1 MDHIKYG
8 KWSKMAEED
17 IFKSFKDSSTR
28 RTHKML
34 HYLYIDV
41 GQSEEG
47 IVLTDQNI
55 DLEGV
60 L

>member
-1 MDHIKYG
+1 
-8 KWSKMAEED
+8 MAEED
-17 IFKSFKDSSTR
+17 IFKSFKGSSTR

-34 HYLYIDV
+34 HYLYIYIDV

>member
-1 MDHIKYG
+1 
-8 KWSKMAEED
+8 MAEED

>member
-1 MDHIKYG
+1 MVKNG
-8 KWSKMAEED
+8 
-17 IFKSFKDSSTR
+17 R
-28 RTHKML
+28 RRYLQKFLGFFHKKNTQNAAL
-34 HYLYIDV
+34 PIYIYIDV